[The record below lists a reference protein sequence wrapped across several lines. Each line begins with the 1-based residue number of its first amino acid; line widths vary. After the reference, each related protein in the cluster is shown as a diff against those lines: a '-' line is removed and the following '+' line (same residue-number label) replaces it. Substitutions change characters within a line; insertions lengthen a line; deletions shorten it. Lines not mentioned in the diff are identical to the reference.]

1 MKHHSSVLTL
11 DSRNRVN
18 VGQPNNCQFA
28 LQDTVMAS
36 RFELS
41 NFQFANNLYN
51 IQTGSNNLYISG
63 VLAATSTPQF
73 WVATAYITDL
83 NTQLKTYFATVADVV
98 TLDTSTNKLTWVLPS
113 GSISNNVSSMNRV
126 LGLLGS
132 ESGSFTSTLFLVG
145 PLQLGIQSPTLSCSS
160 YNSNG
165 TTAAVLGV
173 IPVNS
178 GFLEVQYYDPDR
190 DWQLKFEP
198 RVSFNLLNIII
209 TDNRTG
215 LVAEG
220 LGEWCAAF
228 VVY

>member
-1 MKHHSSVLTL
+1 MQIIYLISKQDLT
-11 DSRNRVN
+11 DYV
-18 VGQPNNCQFA
+18 
-28 LQDTVMAS
+28 
-36 RFELS
+36 
-41 NFQFANNLYN
+41 
-51 IQTGSNNLYISG
+51 SG

-73 WVATAYITDL
+73 WTASAYITDL
-83 NTQLKTYFATVADVV
+83 NTQLKTYFATVSDVV
-98 TLDTSTNKLTWVLPS
+98 TLDTTNNKLTWVLPS
-113 GSISNNVSSMNRV
+113 GSISVTNSTMNRV

-132 ESGSFTSTLFLVG
+132 ETGSFTSTLFLVG
-145 PLQLGIQSPTLSCSS
+145 PLQLGIQSPTLSCLS

-215 LVAEG
+215 LLAEG
-220 LGEWCAAF
+220 LGEWCCSF